1 MDNFF
6 RNLFKANKREAST
19 DHPAIG
25 GGRVGVPA
33 STADTTDYAKKQ
45 LEGHGGSFEENIVP
59 VQSPRMALA
68 ISAVYRAIE
77 LRAKTIGQMQLQY
90 QRLDREGGNFVMD
103 VSNSDRYQS
112 QGTKINYLLQ
122 VEPNPI
128 TTAAT
133 LWEQVTIDRLQRG
146 NGFVYIE
153 RDTDTDE
160 PIALWRATCGGYNM
174 GLGTYNLTWFSDR
187 GERSR
192 ANIPARDVLHFPN
205 TFKEENGFWG
215 IPTLRYAFD
224 TLTLIKTQKAQALEN
239 AAKGG
244 RVKLLISEGADS
256 TVAPISAGRFD
267 PKEAQAYAK
276 QINREIYQQDVV
288 ALQNLSHIQNIS
300 MNAQDMQ
307 LMEQLNM
314 GLDDVA
320 RFYATPRPLLMLDT
334 NSHYNDYTNA
344 TMEYL
349 QRTIAPDAVEIENE
363 CNRKLLSVYDFGRR
377 RFHLCE
383 QPLLRMDKKAQAEVD
398 EKRLRTGTATV
409 NELRK
414 QYDMPAVKDG
424 DIVYVI
430 TNLAEL
436 GSPKLRDVAGG
447 GRPTTQEPAQQ
458 PQQQPATKEVKET
471 A

>member
-1 MDNFF
+1 MSFF
-6 RNLFKANKREAST
+6 SNLFKAATPTEALNFREA
-19 DHPAIG
+19 PIG
-25 GGRVGVPA
+25 QGTVGVPA
-33 STADTTDYAKKQ
+33 STTDTTDYAKKQ

-256 TVAPISAGRFD
+256 TVAPISAEPLAHPEHFDERAGHAADGAVEHGTGRRGPFLRHTATAAD
-267 PKEAQAYAK
+267 ARHQL
-276 QINREIYQQDVV
+276 
-288 ALQNLSHIQNIS
+288 ALQRLHERHDGVSTAHHR
-300 MNAQDMQ
+300 
-307 LMEQLNM
+307 
-314 GLDDVA
+314 A
-320 RFYATPRPLLMLDT
+320 RR
-334 NSHYNDYTNA
+334 
-344 TMEYL
+344 
-349 QRTIAPDAVEIENE
+349 
-363 CNRKLLSVYDFGRR
+363 C
-377 RFHLCE
+377 
-383 QPLLRMDKKAQAEVD
+383 
-398 EKRLRTGTATV
+398 
-409 NELRK
+409 
-414 QYDMPAVKDG
+414 G
-424 DIVYVI
+424 D
-430 TNLAEL
+430 
-436 GSPKLRDVAGG
+436 
-447 GRPTTQEPAQQ
+447 
-458 PQQQPATKEVKET
+458 
-471 A
+471 

>member
-1 MDNFF
+1 MNWFS
-6 RNLFKANKREAST
+6 NLFKAATPTEALNFREAT
-19 DHPAIG
+19 IG
-25 GGRVGVPA
+25 QGTVGVPA
-33 STADTTDYAKKQ
+33 STTDTTDYAKKQ

-90 QRLDREGGNFVMD
+90 QRLDREGGNYVMD

-112 QGTKINYLLQ
+112 AGTKINYLLQ

-160 PIALWRATCGGYNM
+160 PIALWRAVCGGYNM

-244 RVKLLISEGADS
+244 RVKLLISEGADA
-256 TVAPISAGRFD
+256 TLAPIANGRFA

-288 ALQNLSHIQNIS
+288 ALQNLSHIQHI
-300 MNAQDMQ
+300 
-307 LMEQLNM
+307 
-314 GLDDVA
+314 
-320 RFYATPRPLLMLDT
+320 R
-334 NSHYNDYTNA
+334 
-344 TMEYL
+344 
-349 QRTIAPDAVEIENE
+349 
-363 CNRKLLSVYDFGRR
+363 
-377 RFHLCE
+377 
-383 QPLLRMDKKAQAEVD
+383 
-398 EKRLRTGTATV
+398 
-409 NELRK
+409 
-414 QYDMPAVKDG
+414 
-424 DIVYVI
+424 
-430 TNLAEL
+430 
-436 GSPKLRDVAGG
+436 
-447 GRPTTQEPAQQ
+447 
-458 PQQQPATKEVKET
+458 
-471 A
+471 

>member
-1 MDNFF
+1 MSFF
-6 RNLFKANKREAST
+6 SNLFKAATPTEALNFREA
-19 DHPAIG
+19 PIG
-25 GGRVGVPA
+25 QGTVGVPA
-33 STADTTDYAKKQ
+33 STTDTTDYAKKQ

-153 RDTDTDE
+153 RDPEHPDE

-349 QRTIAPDAVEIENE
+349 TRTIQPLVQEIEQE
-363 CNRKLLSVYDFGRR
+363 ITRKLLTYKDFGVK
-377 RFHLCE
+377 RFHMCE
-383 QPLLRMDKKAQAEVD
+383 IPLLRLDKKSQAEVD

-447 GRPTTQEPAQQ
+447 GRPTTQEPQQ
-458 PQQQPATKEVKET
+458 PKTPTKEGEES
-471 A
+471 

>member
-1 MDNFF
+1 
-6 RNLFKANKREAST
+6 
-19 DHPAIG
+19 
-25 GGRVGVPA
+25 
-33 STADTTDYAKKQ
+33 
-45 LEGHGGSFEENIVP
+45 
-59 VQSPRMALA
+59 
-68 ISAVYRAIE
+68 
-77 LRAKTIGQMQLQY
+77 
-90 QRLDREGGNFVMD
+90 MD

-320 RFYATPRPLLMLDT
+320 RFYATPRPLLERAGHAAHGAVEHGTGRRGPFLRH
-334 NSHYNDYTNA
+334 SA
-344 TMEYL
+344 TAADARHELAL
-349 QRTIAPDAVEIENE
+349 QRLHERHDGVLAAHH
-363 CNRKLLSVYDFGRR
+363 RARR
-377 RFHLCE
+377 C
-383 QPLLRMDKKAQAEVD
+383 
-398 EKRLRTGTATV
+398 
-409 NELRK
+409 
-414 QYDMPAVKDG
+414 G
-424 DIVYVI
+424 D
-430 TNLAEL
+430 
-436 GSPKLRDVAGG
+436 
-447 GRPTTQEPAQQ
+447 
-458 PQQQPATKEVKET
+458 
-471 A
+471 